1 MKTTTILFLALLLLN
16 FAAYATNP
24 AVEVEEK
31 NETQKIEFNE
41 ILEEALDVDENLFVA
56 QINEKSK
63 IIIIDEN
70 FNKIREES
78 VDGIENVNNQSML
91 VPTIYRSQFITKV
104 HNVSYYM
111 LEKK

>member
-1 MKTTTILFLALLLLN
+1 MKTTTILSLTILILN
-16 FAAYATNP
+16 FTTYATNP
-24 AVEVEEK
+24 ALEVEEK

-41 ILEEALDVDENLFVA
+41 ILEKALDVDDNLFVT
-56 QINEKSK
+56 QIKEKCK

-70 FNKIREES
+70 FNTIREES
-78 VDGIENVNNQSML
+78 VSGIENVNNQSIL
-91 VPTIYRSQFITKV
+91 VPTIYRSQFITTV

>member
-1 MKTTTILFLALLLLN
+1 MKTTTNLTLALLLLN
-16 FAAYATNP
+16 FAVYATKP

-31 NETQKIEFNE
+31 NETQKIEINE
-41 ILEEALDVDENLFVA
+41 ILEKALDVDENQYVA
-56 QINEKSK
+56 QIKEKSK

-70 FNKIREES
+70 FNKIREEF
-78 VDGIENVNNQSML
+78 VDSTENLNNQSML